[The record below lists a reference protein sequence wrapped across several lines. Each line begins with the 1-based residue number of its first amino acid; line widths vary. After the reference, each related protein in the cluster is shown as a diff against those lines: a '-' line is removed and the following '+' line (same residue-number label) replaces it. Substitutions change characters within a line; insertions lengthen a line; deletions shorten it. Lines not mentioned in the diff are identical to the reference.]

1 MIQITC
7 GRENPGADCSY
18 PLKGPM
24 NTASLIATIASFDV
38 IPYDLDQKTFRAF
51 LVEVQDCIL
60 RMQRDNLDLRR
71 ENQILRRQVGFARM
85 DATQVI
91 PTAAVIHALT
101 RPGDYNPAEAE

>member
-1 MIQITC
+1 M
-7 GRENPGADCSY
+7 D
-18 PLKGPM
+18 
-24 NTASLIATIASFDV
+24 TASLIATVASFDV
-38 IPYDLDQKTFRAF
+38 LPDDLDQKTFRAF

-91 PTAAVIHALT
+91 PTAGVIHALPQPDHHERT
-101 RPGDYNPAEAE
+101 DAVSAALR